1 MPQLVRDLMTSDPV
15 TLPPDTPVRRAAQ
28 VMREQDIGD
37 VLVVD
42 GGRLRGIVTDRDIVT
57 RGVADFDDL
66 STCSLADVCS
76 DQLLTATPTDEVDT
90 AIARMREAAVRRI
103 PVVQDGEPVGIL
115 TIGDAAVDRD
125 PDSALAEISAEDGN
139 T

>member
-15 TLPPDTPVRRAAQ
+15 TLPPDTPVRQAAR

-37 VLVVD
+37 VLVVAD
-42 GGRLRGIVTDRDIVT
+42 GRLRGIVTDRDIVT

-66 STCSLADVCS
+66 STCSLSDVCS
-76 DQLLTATPTDEVDT
+76 DQLLTASPTDEVDT

-103 PVVQDGEPVGIL
+103 PVVRDGEPVGIL
-115 TIGDAAVDRD
+115 SIGDAAVDRD